1 MALSDGTD
9 MDASNKE
16 RETEGKR
23 GAGSKLS
30 SAVSGGANASLG
42 ITYGVTVLFFVGI
55 GWLLDDHFG
64 SSPLFLIVGMLL
76 GAIGGFV
83 SLVKKVPPA
92 GGRPKE
98 R

>member
-1 MALSDGTD
+1 

-16 RETEGKR
+16 RETEGKP

-30 SAVSGGANASLG
+30 SAMSGGANASLG

-76 GAIGGFV
+76 GAIGGVV